1 MSQYPALAVSAFGGR
16 WRRDSRCTVRVPP
29 RALQDRRTDCVA
41 LRVGHGGA
49 TSLLPMR
56 VLVRCLNPP
65 RRQRPTLI
73 PSECSTHTPQWG
85 RGGKAERLAGG
96 SGAAGGR
103 VRRSES
109 DAPSPTLRVRRSE
122 SDAPSPTLRVRRSE
136 SDAPSPASGR
146 NAVSGLSGGS
156 PHPASRGAPRALGA
170 AAPTLIGPPAE
181 AARPWAAS
189 SAPARMRGGCAPGGG
204 GW

>member
-1 MSQYPALAVSAFGGR
+1 MSQYPALAVSAFVGR
-16 WRRDSRCTVRVPP
+16 WRCDSRCTAQRDSAACAP
-29 RALQDRRTDCVA
+29 RPTHCVA

-73 PSECSTHTPQWG
+73 PSECSTHSPQWG

-136 SDAPSPASGR
+136 SSVGQERGVGAQRRLAPPC
-146 NAVSGLSGGS
+146 LSGGPTS
-156 PHPASRGAPRALGA
+156 AWSCCTHADWSSSGGSSTVGRQLCSRQNAGRLRTRWRRVVTLG
-170 AAPTLIGPPAE
+170 
-181 AARPWAAS
+181 
-189 SAPARMRGGCAPGGG
+189 
-204 GW
+204 

>member
-122 SDAPSPTLRVRRSE
+122 SSVGQERGVGAQRRLAPPC
-136 SDAPSPASGR
+136 
-146 NAVSGLSGGS
+146 LSGGATS
-156 PHPASRGAPRALGA
+156 AWSCCTHADWSSSGGSSTVGRQLCSRQNAGRLRTRWRRVVTLG
-170 AAPTLIGPPAE
+170 
-181 AARPWAAS
+181 
-189 SAPARMRGGCAPGGG
+189 
-204 GW
+204 